1 MALNAQM
8 KGGEK
13 KAKIKLNV
21 DTTNMLMGKRIR
33 SSIVP
38 KAPLRT
44 YWTNLWTTR
53 TTSLDIN
60 PVSGLLSKSFLF
72 CEMWFHK
79 LSILEIK
86 KLVSLEK
93 RWDQVS
99 DRRTN
104 SGLFAFIYVGF
115 INWTSN
121 CVNIP
126 NQPVDSVFN
135 FMLLQS
141 RISNSHRLRTKY
153 LESA

>member
-1 MALNAQM
+1 MPKGLSHFLEEKKIHSEYVNLKIKGNTNWWNHNLGQKIRQRIKNFLIPGFYRKKNNLPMALNAQM

-13 KAKIKLNV
+13 KAKIKLIV

-86 KLVSLEK
+86 QACLNTLKYLVS
-93 RWDQVS
+93 
-99 DRRTN
+99 
-104 SGLFAFIYVGF
+104 
-115 INWTSN
+115 
-121 CVNIP
+121 
-126 NQPVDSVFN
+126 
-135 FMLLQS
+135 
-141 RISNSHRLRTKY
+141 
-153 LESA
+153 